1 MLLGPLELVCE
12 RNVESLEC
20 WLRKAIELIGLLT
33 HSNETL
39 EDKTAEVNTD
49 SRGLL
54 LEVLEENK
62 DSVRNQDHLY
72 DSLAGSGF
80 ILPMS

>member
-1 MLLGPLELVCE
+1 MRGTWRVWSLGLEKPLNAVM
-12 RNVESLEC
+12 
-20 WLRKAIELIGLLT
+20 GLLT

-62 DSVRNQDHLY
+62 GSVRNQGHLY
-72 DSLAGSGF
+72 DSLAQSDF